1 MGRAE
6 EGLRRGGAPVD
17 EQPATGT
24 VREAEPADV
33 RRLDDVDRALGDDAA
48 QAEVE
53 GEAAQRA
60 QACGQAVHLVV
71 AVHGLL
77 AGAAGVLA
85 LGVEPVGQ
93 VGDRLLE
100 ALGDPGEVLLVG
112 GDQGRVG
119 LGGEVVGQVERL
131 VGQ

>member
-1 MGRAE
+1 MYVGSAAR
-6 EGLRRGGAPVD
+6 
-17 EQPATGT
+17 
-24 VREAEPADV
+24 
-33 RRLDDVDRALGDDAA
+33 LGDDAA

-60 QACGQAVHLVV
+60 QASGQAVDLVV

-112 GDQGRVG
+112 GDQRRVG

>member
-1 MGRAE
+1 MYVGSA
-6 EGLRRGGAPVD
+6 APS
-17 EQPATGT
+17 
-24 VREAEPADV
+24 
-33 RRLDDVDRALGDDAA
+33 GDDAA

-53 GEAAQRA
+53 GEAHAA
-60 QACGQAVHLVV
+60 QASGQAVDLVV

-77 AGAAGVLA
+77 AVAAGVLA

-112 GDQGRVG
+112 GDQGRVD

-131 VGQ
+131 AGQ

>member
-1 MGRAE
+1 MYVGSAR
-6 EGLRRGGAPVD
+6 
-17 EQPATGT
+17 Q
-24 VREAEPADV
+24 
-33 RRLDDVDRALGDDAA
+33 ALGDDAA

-60 QACGQAVHLVV
+60 QASGQAVDLVV

-85 LGVEPVGQ
+85 LGVEAVGQ